1 MMLRSMSSRVFGV
14 AAPQSTHVDVRADE
28 ERAGACAKQALPT
41 LADGVNQMTVPPPL
55 AEAGLP
61 LTSWRGLVA
70 DVEGLWC
77 QGEAVEE
84 LRTMLF
90 LLHFSGLFG
99 APLFLLFLFVLWEY
113 TEEDSTERA
122 VILIVWL
129 VLYYGPLVLLRKKM
143 AQMRAR
149 LHANGTEIAQKWT
162 NQLHGVATVEYVEG
176 SEAFKVTRPRRWA
189 ILTFDVAA
197 LRALRTPRAARE
209 RSPRRIRL
217 ATM

>member
-1 MMLRSMSSRVFGV
+1 MSSRVFGV

-28 ERAGACAKQALPT
+28 ERAGTCAKQALPT

-90 LLHFSGLFG
+90 LLRNSGFG
-99 APLFLLFLFVLWEY
+99 VPLFLLFYYFVVLEY
-113 TEEDSTERA
+113 TEEEGPERA
-122 VILIVWL
+122 VIVIVWM
-129 VLYYGPLVLLRKKM
+129 VLSYGPFVLLRKKM
-143 AQMRAR
+143 AQVRAR
-149 LHANGTEIAQKWT
+149 LHANGTEIAQKWA

-197 LRALRTPRAARE
+197 LRALRMPRAARE

-217 ATM
+217 TTM